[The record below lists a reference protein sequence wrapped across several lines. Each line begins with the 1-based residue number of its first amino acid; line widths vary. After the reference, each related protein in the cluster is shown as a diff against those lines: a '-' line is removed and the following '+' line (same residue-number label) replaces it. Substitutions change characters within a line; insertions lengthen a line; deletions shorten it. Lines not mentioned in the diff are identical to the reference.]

1 MNALCERRREATAF
15 KRRRAV
21 RRTLAGHRQCVGNA
35 SAGRRRA
42 AFLQGARECTSHRAP
57 VAYPLPITLGSSPWL
72 MPPPMILSLSLLP
85 MLLLL
90 LLLLLLVQV
99 LVLVQVQ
106 VLVQV
111 LVLVPGWAG
120 LGWAGPGRAG
130 PSRAEPGRCRNRR
143 RAGRRHDS
151 IAAAPSARRKCA
163 LLQIVK
169 IVLAPPKTKLAKWR
183 LDSFGKRIRRR
194 FRRFRALY
202 FSRYA
207 GLNRSRGKDSCP
219 VPFSRPY
226 GWTTSYCNL
235 PRSIPAGS
243 SKARPSRAAAGGR
256 AAPIRRRRCG
266 SGIAPRGAS
275 TGTSTATRPST

>member
-120 LGWAGPGRAG
+120 LGWAGLG
-130 PSRAEPGRCRNRR
+130 RAEPGRAEPSRVGV
-143 RAGRRHDS
+143 AT
-151 IAAAPSARRKCA
+151 AAA
-163 LLQIVK
+163 L
-169 IVLAPPKTKLAKWR
+169 
-183 LDSFGKRIRRR
+183 
-194 FRRFRALY
+194 
-202 FSRYA
+202 
-207 GLNRSRGKDSCP
+207 
-219 VPFSRPY
+219 
-226 GWTTSYCNL
+226 
-235 PRSIPAGS
+235 
-243 SKARPSRAAAGGR
+243 AAAT
-256 AAPIRRRRCG
+256 IRSPPRH
-266 SGIAPRGAS
+266 PRGES
-275 TGTSTATRPST
+275 VLYYKS